1 MGLSSKN
8 TNMGG
13 VLQDNVN
20 HPRHYEN
27 TCSLECIEVMRLT
40 YGKRAVYDF
49 CLCNAF
55 KYMWRFKN
63 KNGKE
68 DLEKA
73 NWYLS
78 YVEKNLN
85 KTEHYEQDEIDRYA
99 IDKVEDLRQLLI
111 DIQDKVANKEIL
123 NE

>member
-1 MGLSSKN
+1 MELSKQSEKDRA
-8 TNMGG
+8 
-13 VLQDNVN
+13 VDNVN
-20 HPRHYEN
+20 HPSHYEN
-27 TCSLECIEVMRLT
+27 SCSLECIEVMRLT

-68 DLEKA
+68 DLDKA
-73 NWYLS
+73 GWYLS
-78 YVEKNLN
+78 YVATGLD
-85 KTEHYEQDEIDRYA
+85 KTADYEQDEIDRYA

-111 DIQDKVANKEIL
+111 DIQDKIANKEIL

>member
-1 MGLSSKN
+1 MSKLSEKDRE
-8 TNMGG
+8 
-13 VLQDNVN
+13 VDHVN

-78 YVEKNLN
+78 YVEKNFN